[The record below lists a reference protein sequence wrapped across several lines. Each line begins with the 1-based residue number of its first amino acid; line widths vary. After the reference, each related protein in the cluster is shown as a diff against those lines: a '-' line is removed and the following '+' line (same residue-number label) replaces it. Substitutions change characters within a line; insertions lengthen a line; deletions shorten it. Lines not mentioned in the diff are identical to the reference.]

1 MASVSLLKTLAAT
14 QAGYKTM
21 SIKARTANKS
31 AAPAYRVVLV
41 SVAACAVALN
51 IGLASN
57 VMAQSAPAAKTA
69 VVATT
74 TDSAARN
81 LIPMAQPL
89 WSDLKP
95 AQQSV
100 LKPFEA
106 QWNSY
111 PQANK
116 LSWLKVADQFAKLS
130 PAQQELA
137 RERIKQW
144 SALTPEQR
152 RLARANFSL
161 AKKAPSTQRV
171 AEFAQ
176 YQGMTAEQKLILRTE
191 GSTSNT
197 AVKYAGVR
205 SGLAPEAAQP
215 ISKPATP
222 ITKKP

>member
-1 MASVSLLKTLAAT
+1 MRLKALT
-14 QAGYKTM
+14 
-21 SIKARTANKS
+21 SNKS
-31 AAPAYRVVLV
+31 AAPAYWVALV
-41 SVAACAVALN
+41 SVAACTFALD
-51 IGLASN
+51 IGLASS
-57 VMAQSAPAAKTA
+57 VMAQSAPTANTA
-69 VVATT
+69 VAASTGIGAPNSATNSA
-74 TDSAARN
+74 TDNAARN